1 MGTKWL
7 LGVSVALVSFAGLLH
22 PVSARADGP
31 ASAYGKGAA
40 DASLD
45 PGEERMTA
53 DEENNARLKDLSDAY
68 HNGYNARAKED
79 AETYTSL
86 REQLKRPPKAA
97 AAQVMPPLPEG
108 MPGDEAAQV
117 TSVQKPQIA
126 QRALPAQPQPQPQLQ
141 LMQPQAQ
148 PQPQPQYR
156 QAYQQ
161 PQYAPPRAMQYQPAP
176 EYAEAQTYA
185 EAPAYAEAEDESPQ
199 YQQPAYVAQAY
210 GAPPQA
216 PQRVEYVAMVGQP
229 AYVPQPPPQVLVQ
242 PVMMV
247 RRPQAYAGYR
257 RAYWARPYRQPRP
270 VRYGYSVQAAD
281 YSGWQ

>member
-1 MGTKWL
+1 MGTKLL
-7 LGVSVALVSFAGLLH
+7 LGISVALVSVAGLLH

-31 ASAYGKGAA
+31 ASAYGKGAP

-68 HNGYNARAKED
+68 HNGYSARAKED

-86 REQLKRPPKAA
+86 REQLKHPPKAA
-97 AAQVMPPLPEG
+97 GAQVMPPLPEG
-108 MPGDEAAQV
+108 MPGDEEAQV

-126 QRALPAQPQPQPQLQ
+126 QRALPPQPQ
-141 LMQPQAQ
+141 QP
-148 PQPQPQYR
+148 PQPQYR
-156 QAYQQ
+156 QAYQQPQ

-176 EYAEAQTYA
+176 EYAEAQNYA
-185 EAPAYAEAEDESPQ
+185 EAPAYAEAEDEYPQYQQ

-210 GAPPQA
+210 GPPPQA
-216 PQRVEYVAMVGQP
+216 PQRVEYVAMVAQQQ

-270 VRYGYSVQAAD
+270 VRYGYSAQPAD

>member
-1 MGTKWL
+1 MGTKLL
-7 LGVSVALVSFAGLLH
+7 LGISVAVVSFAGLLH

-45 PGEERMTA
+45 PGEERLTA

-108 MPGDEAAQV
+108 MPGDEEAQV

-126 QRALPAQPQPQPQLQ
+126 QRALPPQPQPQL
-141 LMQPQAQ
+141 
-148 PQPQPQYR
+148 QPQPQYR

-161 PQYAPPRAMQYQPAP
+161 PQYAPPRPMQYQPAP
-176 EYAEAQTYA
+176 EYAEAQNYA
-185 EAPAYAEAEDESPQ
+185 EAPAYAEAEDEYPQ

-210 GAPPQA
+210 GPPPQA
-216 PQRVEYVAMVGQP
+216 PQRVEYVAMVGQQQ

-257 RAYWARPYRQPRP
+257 RAYWARPYRQPRL

>member
-1 MGTKWL
+1 MGTKLL
-7 LGVSVALVSFAGLLH
+7 LGISVALVSFAGLLH

-97 AAQVMPPLPEG
+97 VAQVMPPLPEG
-108 MPGDEAAQV
+108 MPGDEEAQV
-117 TSVQKPQIA
+117 STVQKPRIA
-126 QRALPAQPQPQPQLQ
+126 QRALPPQSQP
-141 LMQPQAQ
+141 Q

-161 PQYAPPRAMQYQPAP
+161 PQYAPPRAAQYQPAP
-176 EYAEAQTYA
+176 EYAEAQNYA
-185 EAPAYAEAEDESPQ
+185 EAPAYAEAEDDYPQ
-199 YQQPAYVAQAY
+199 YRQPAYVAQAY
-210 GAPPQA
+210 GPPPQA
-216 PQRVEYVAMVGQP
+216 PQRVEYVAMVAQEQ

-242 PVMMV
+242 PVMMM
-247 RRPQAYAGYR
+247 RRPAAYAGYR